1 MPEEKAGNPSA
12 LPTQS
17 AQSDLPATEVP
28 AIEVPVIDVRD
39 LLAHSRE
46 AVLLHAGERYRLR
59 ITAKDKLILTK

>member
-1 MPEEKAGNPSA
+1 MAEEKAGDPSA
-12 LPTQS
+12 LPTQP
-17 AQSDLPATEVP
+17 AQPNLQATDLQ